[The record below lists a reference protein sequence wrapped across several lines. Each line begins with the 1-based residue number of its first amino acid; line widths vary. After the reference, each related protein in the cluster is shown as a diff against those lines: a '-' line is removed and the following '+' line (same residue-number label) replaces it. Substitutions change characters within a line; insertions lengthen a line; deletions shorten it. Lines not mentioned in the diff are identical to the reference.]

1 MHYQKI
7 IILIATIFLLT
18 LPYILKDQILI
29 IKNKK
34 LEEEYKESVM
44 ELVPKETDF
53 FKLFLKE
60 RFFRFTYFFKIK
72 HHVDGKLCGDIYVH
86 NSSYSDGGIVIID
99 IKYNVTLYSSR
110 ISFTGDSTNWY
121 IPKYLFKYK
130 MNQFHICQKNRYFF
144 FKYLS

>member
-1 MHYQKI
+1 MYYQKI
-7 IILIATIFLLT
+7 IILIATIFFLI
-18 LPYILKDQILI
+18 LPYILKEQILI

-44 ELVPKETDF
+44 ELIPKETNF

-60 RFFRFTYFFKIK
+60 RFFKFKYFFKIED
-72 HHVDGKLCGDIYVH
+72 HTDGNLCGDIYVH
-86 NSSYSDGGIVIID
+86 NSSYSDGGLVIID
-99 IKYNVTLYSSR
+99 IKYNVTLHSST
-110 ISFTGDSTNWY
+110 ISFTGDSINWY

-130 MNQFHICQKNRYFF
+130 MDQFHICQKNKYFF

>member
-18 LPYILKDQILI
+18 LPYILKEQMLI

-60 RFFRFTYFFKIK
+60 HFFRFTYFFNIK

-86 NSSYSDGGIVIID
+86 DDSYMDG
-99 IKYNVTLYSSR
+99 
-110 ISFTGDSTNWY
+110 
-121 IPKYLFKYK
+121 
-130 MNQFHICQKNRYFF
+130 
-144 FKYLS
+144 